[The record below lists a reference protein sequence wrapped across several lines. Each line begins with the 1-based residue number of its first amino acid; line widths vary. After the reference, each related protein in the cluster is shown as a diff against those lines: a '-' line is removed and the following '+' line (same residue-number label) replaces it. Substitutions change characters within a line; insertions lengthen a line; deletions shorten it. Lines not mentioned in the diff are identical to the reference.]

1 MKTGCF
7 REFHASALDVR
18 KRIVALPSSHAANDI
33 SSPRG
38 RGRVRG
44 KGASVNSTSRL
55 CRSATV
61 VVTGCV
67 LPLARSADSHVRS
80 HTQLRTGGHGC
91 PRSVQGSTAHGLQR
105 SSHHLELQPGALGT
119 DAPYLALAKR
129 CRAVMRSVQSLP
141 HSKDGQAAKRHVGHL
156 CSGIAGSHRS
166 RPLFCPTPV
175 SQTLP

>member
-7 REFHASALDVR
+7 REFHASAVDVR
-18 KRIVALPSSHAANDI
+18 KRIVTLPSSHAANDI

-38 RGRVRG
+38 SGWVRG
-44 KGASVNSTSRL
+44 KGASVAATNRS
-55 CRSATV
+55 CRSAT
-61 VVTGCV
+61 GILRRCV

-80 HTQLRTGGHGC
+80 HTHLRTGGHGC
-91 PRSVQGSTAHGLQR
+91 PRAVQGPAARGLQR
-105 SSHHLELQPGALGT
+105 LLHHLEFQPGALGT

-156 CSGIAGSHRS
+156 RSGIAGSHFTYPLL
-166 RPLFCPTPV
+166 RPNSV
-175 SQTLP
+175 SQTLQ

>member
-7 REFHASALDVR
+7 REFHASALEVR
-18 KRIVALPSSHAANDI
+18 KRIVTLPSSHAANDI

-38 RGRVRG
+38 RGWVRW
-44 KGASVNSTSRL
+44 KGASVAATNRS

-61 VVTGCV
+61 VLRRCV

-119 DAPYLALAKR
+119 DAPYRALAKR
-129 CRAVMRSVQSLP
+129 YGAVMRRVQSLP
-141 HSKDGQAAKRHVGHL
+141 HSTDGQAAKRHVGHL
-156 CSGIAGSHRS
+156 RKGIAGSHRA

-175 SQTLP
+175 SQTLQ